1 MNNQLNAAK
10 SFWVY
15 ERDKQLSNLD
25 VLLNKSVS
33 TSSSDIDLHQ
43 ENINNTILKLS
54 QALNS
59 IQTIDNII
67 ESSNSNK
74 S

>member
-10 SFWVY
+10 SFWIY
-15 ERDKQLSNLD
+15 ERDKELSNLD
-25 VLLNKSVS
+25 ILLNKSVC
-33 TSSSDIDLHQ
+33 SSEIDNHQ
-43 ENINNTILKLS
+43 ENINKTILKLS
-54 QALNS
+54 QAINS

>member
-10 SFWVY
+10 SFWIY
-15 ERDKQLSNLD
+15 ERDKELSNLD
-25 VLLNKSVS
+25 VLLNKSVL
-33 TSSSDIDLHQ
+33 SSCVELHQ
-43 ENINNTILKLS
+43 EDINKTILKLS

-59 IQTIDNII
+59 IQTIENLI
-67 ESSNSNK
+67 ESSNK

>member
-10 SFWVY
+10 SFWIY
-15 ERDKQLSNLD
+15 ERDKELSNLD
-25 VLLNKSVS
+25 FLLNKSVC
-33 TSSSDIDLHQ
+33 SSEIDNYQ
-43 ENINNTILKLS
+43 ENINKTILKLS
-54 QALNS
+54 QAINS

>member
-1 MNNQLNAAK
+1 MNNQLNASK
-10 SFWVY
+10 SFWIY
-15 ERDKQLSNLD
+15 ERDKELSNLD
-25 VLLNKSVS
+25 ILLNKSVC
-33 TSSSDIDLHQ
+33 SSEIDNHQ
-43 ENINNTILKLS
+43 ENINKTILKLS
-54 QALNS
+54 QAINS